1 MRLGVIGTLVWDRI
15 FARDVR
21 SEPYQ
26 EWGGIAYALAAADA
40 ARPEGWTIVPIIK
53 VGADLQEQAF
63 RFLRTLN
70 GYDLEPGIRI
80 VPEPNNRVDLHY
92 HTSERRAELLSGGVP
107 GWTWDELAG
116 IVEQVDALYVNL
128 ISGFELDL
136 ANAVKLRLGYHG
148 PMYADLHSL
157 MLGVDP
163 TGLRIPQPLLT
174 WREWVRCFDAIQ
186 VNEDELGMLAGAWG
200 GDPWHFAAQVVGEEL
215 KVLLV
220 TLGARGAAYV
230 AAPEF
235 CAEPMQWRPRG
246 IVVPPVT
253 RAREAHSKKIPPAW
267 APASGDPT
275 GCGDVWGATCFCR
288 LLSGDTLDDAM
299 TAANA
304 AAARNVQ
311 HRGATGLN
319 RFLQG
324 RIHS

>member
-1 MRLGVIGTLVWDRI
+1 M
-15 FARDVR
+15 
-21 SEPYQ
+21 
-26 EWGGIAYALAAADA
+26 
-40 ARPEGWTIVPIIK
+40 
-53 VGADLQEQAF
+53 
-63 RFLRTLN
+63 
-70 GYDLEPGIRI
+70 
-80 VPEPNNRVDLHY
+80 
-92 HTSERRAELLSGGVP
+92 
-107 GWTWDELAG
+107 
-116 IVEQVDALYVNL
+116 
-128 ISGFELDL
+128 
-136 ANAVKLRLGYHG
+136 
-148 PMYADLHSL
+148 
-157 MLGVDP
+157 
-163 TGLRIPQPLLT
+163 
-174 WREWVRCFDAIQ
+174 
-186 VNEDELGMLAGAWG
+186 
-200 GDPWHFAAQVVGEEL
+200 GEEL